1 MLNTKHHPLIARN
14 HWSIGQYTRDTR
26 HQTTNQM
33 EDHPPPNSNTGEQQA
48 AAAATP
54 PPAITPTPLHSG
66 LFRSDAT
73 SSPLSSNVA
82 TPFHNPNYTT
92 PKMQD
97 FLLLDVTSKILHN
110 EISGELEVPYLSSAD
125 APQTS
130 PVYGRLYGLYKRL
143 MVNLVTRRQSRRG
156 NEGAGQPVYPRYN
169 LFFLCDTG
177 SPNTFICAE
186 AMRVLLG
193 EGEVASSSSSSSSS
207 PEPLLEETQPGSMLF
222 PTTPEET
229 AERDATTTKSAIKEE
244 TDAAAAAAVMAVP
257 ETLFVQVADFP
268 VVEAHLSPRL
278 SHYEDVNVIGMDL
291 LVHLQT
297 TIFGKDLEFGL
308 ANMEHTVML

>member
-1 MLNTKHHPLIARN
+1 MININHHPLIAPN
-14 HWSIGQYTRDTR
+14 HWSIGQYNRDTR
-26 HQTTNQM
+26 HHTTNQM
-33 EDHPPPNSNTGEQQA
+33 EDHPPPNSHTGEQQA
-48 AAAATP
+48 AAATP
-54 PPAITPTPLHSG
+54 APAITPTPLHSG

-156 NEGAGQPVYPRYN
+156 NEGAGPVYPRYN

-193 EGEVASSSSSSSSS
+193 EEVASSSSSSSSS
-207 PEPLLEETQPGSMLF
+207 PPEPLSEEQQQPSSMLF
-222 PTTPEET
+222 PTTPEES
-229 AERDATTTKSAIKEE
+229 AEQDATTTSAIKNE
-244 TDAAAAAAVMAVP
+244 TDAAAAVIAIP

-268 VVEAHLSPRL
+268 VVEAHLSPKL